1 LDVSRA
7 RADPLTEVAATTLAY
22 AVVRGDPPAIY
33 AADDIDTLNHVLA
46 LRVVAATP
54 GGTIPAIRRAR
65 LQEALIEERWG
76 DAVVG
81 WIEVTGI
88 PVDVYASG
96 LEVWTADRF
105 AEPDE
110 AGLELRLRPL
120 FESE

>member
-1 LDVSRA
+1 LDGSRA
-7 RADPLTEVAATTLAY
+7 SVVTLIAVASTTLAY

-54 GGTIPAIRRAR
+54 GGTIPAVQRAR
-65 LQEALIEERWG
+65 LQEAIVEERWG
-76 DAVVG
+76 DAVAG
-81 WIEVTGI
+81 WIEATGI

-120 FESE
+120 FDCE

>member
-1 LDVSRA
+1 LDLSRA
-7 RADPLTEVAATTLAY
+7 SAISLIAVPSTTLAY
-22 AVVRGDPPAIY
+22 AVVRGDPPAVY

-54 GGTIPAIRRAR
+54 GGTIPTIQRAR
-65 LQEALIEERWG
+65 LQEAIVEERWG
-76 DAVVG
+76 DAVAG

>member
-1 LDVSRA
+1 M
-7 RADPLTEVAATTLAY
+7 PFTTLAY

-54 GGTIPAIRRAR
+54 GGTIPAIQRAR
-65 LQEALIEERWG
+65 LQEAIVEERWG
-76 DAVVG
+76 DAVAG
-81 WIEVTGI
+81 WIEVTGT

-120 FESE
+120 FESD

>member
-1 LDVSRA
+1 M
-7 RADPLTEVAATTLAY
+7 AATTLAY
-22 AVVRGDPPAIY
+22 AVVRGDPPAVY
-33 AADDIDTLNHVLA
+33 AADDVDTLHHVLA
-46 LRVVAATP
+46 LQVVAATP
-54 GGTIPAIRRAR
+54 GATIAPSRRERIR
-65 LQEALIEERWG
+65 EALVEERWG

-88 PVDVYASG
+88 PVDVYGSG

-120 FESE
+120 FEGG